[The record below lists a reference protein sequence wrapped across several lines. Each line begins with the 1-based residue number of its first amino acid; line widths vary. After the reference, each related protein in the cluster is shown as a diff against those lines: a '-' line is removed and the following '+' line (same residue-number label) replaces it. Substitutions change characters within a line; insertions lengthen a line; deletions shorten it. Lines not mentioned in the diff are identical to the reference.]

1 MFGTKVLIFSTA
13 TILKPPK
20 ARHFAL
26 RNLHYL
32 QLYWI
37 SPSGQIYVCKIGQ
50 SIKIIYTVT
59 TFISWRGILL
69 CYFLLKNQQTQENSQ
84 NELLL
89 LMETVTTE
97 TVNRNKTKQNQPG
110 TRQQHNTTLIY
121 CKPTYT
127 WVTNFNINLWCSARF
142 STICTIEKTWKH
154 LCRSVTFSTEWVSF
168 TFSKFYKWYQ
178 ITQSV

>member
-69 CYFLLKNQQTQENSQ
+69 CVISYSKISKHKKIRKTNFCCWWKQSLQKRLI
-84 NELLL
+84 
-89 LMETVTTE
+89 ETKP
-97 TVNRNKTKQNQPG
+97 NKTSQEQDN
-110 TRQQHNTTLIY
+110 NTTL
-121 CKPTYT
+121 PWFT
-127 WVTNFNINLWCSARF
+127 
-142 STICTIEKTWKH
+142 
-154 LCRSVTFSTEWVSF
+154 VS
-168 TFSKFYKWYQ
+168 Q
-178 ITQSV
+178 HIPG